1 MPFVCETCGHGMKT
15 RQHLQD
21 HMRKHTGEKPF
32 ECNECGK
39 RLRTTEAF
47 KNHMR
52 THTGERPYLCKL
64 CPKAFSQRSNLW
76 QHKKMHMQEK
86 PFACSVCADRF
97 MTRYHMNRHMKVHN
111 DIDLFK
117 QKVNRLQCHN
127 AKLFRS
133 FVFSIFQIRGTPT
146 IAEKCPQCDE
156 QFEKRLNLQRHIKR
170 SHKDCKPFT
179 CNKDIRQIAN
189 STHTIALE
197 SDHFDAYNK

>member
-1 MPFVCETCGHGMKT
+1 MVSYFLLIDTLIFNQHKGLTRTLKCPHCQKMFQHSGNLKTHILINHSDFMPFVCETCGHGMKT

-52 THTGERPYLCKL
+52 THTGERPYLCKI

-86 PFACSVCADRF
+86 AFACSICADRF

-111 DIDLFK
+111 DIDPSK
-117 QKVNRLQCHN
+117 QRVNRLQLHSANTFYIHLLYFYFPHEGKTKN
-127 AKLFRS
+127 AGK
-133 FVFSIFQIRGTPT
+133 VF
-146 IAEKCPQCDE
+146 KV
-156 QFEKRLNLQRHIKR
+156 
-170 SHKDCKPFT
+170 
-179 CNKDIRQIAN
+179 
-189 STHTIALE
+189 
-197 SDHFDAYNK
+197 